1 MLIVDIPVAQDDI
14 ADSVIYALFGLV
26 TELFQCIAQPALTL
40 GYGEQ
45 NGQFGGVE
53 ALVAYVAQDVELRVV
68 EHGMRQTH
76 HLAVRLIGCQYA

>member
-14 ADSVIYALFGLV
+14 ADAVIYALFGLV

-45 NGQFGGVE
+45 NWW
-53 ALVAYVAQDVELRVV
+53 
-68 EHGMRQTH
+68 
-76 HLAVRLIGCQYA
+76 C